1 MSPATLRTL
10 AFVARCVVI
19 GLAAAFLLSV
29 FAPSIVS
36 RLRGAA
42 VEPAR
47 PMHAATIGRSPGP
60 VSYSEAVS
68 RASPA
73 VVNIYANKITTYRPP
88 TAQVI
93 DPLTMRLLGYVRG
106 PAMSKLSQ
114 NLGSGVIFSDDGYV
128 LTNNHVISGADDIQV
143 ALDNGASKATR
154 SEERRV
160 GKEC

>member
-36 RLRGAA
+36 RLRGTGA
-42 VEPAR
+42 EPAR
-47 PMHAATIGRSPGP
+47 PTRAATIGRTQGP

-73 VVNIYANKITTYRPP
+73 VVNIYANKMTTYRPP

-93 DPLTMRLLGYVRG
+93 DPLTMRLLGYVR
-106 PAMSKLSQ
+106 
-114 NLGSGVIFSDDGYV
+114 
-128 LTNNHVISGADDIQV
+128 
-143 ALDNGASKATR
+143 
-154 SEERRV
+154 E
-160 GKEC
+160 